1 MTSVAKIIEVGALV
15 ARAWHPYD
23 EAELTV
29 IMNTELAYRCAL
41 LSEDRLNSRTKAY
54 TALVKTGWARKLLN
68 RDLDA
73 ALAWAK
79 SQHIAAHQ
87 EKARRQRAAEK
98 MRIRGDDALD
108 EMFRAAGADPADIP
122 RRGVR

>member
-1 MTSVAKIIEVGALV
+1 LTSITKIIEIGALV
-15 ARAWHPYD
+15 ARTGHSDD
-23 EAELTV
+23 ETGAPV
-29 IMNTELAYRCAL
+29 VNIELAWRCAL
-41 LSEDRLNSRTKAY
+41 LPEHRLNSRTKAY
-54 TALVKTGWARKLLN
+54 TALVKAGWSRELLD

-73 ALAWAK
+73 ALAWAR
-79 SQHIAAHQ
+79 SHRIAAHQ
-87 EKARRQRAAEK
+87 EDARRQRAVEK

>member
-1 MTSVAKIIEVGALV
+1 M
-15 ARAWHPYD
+15 R
-23 EAELTV
+23 
-29 IMNTELAYRCAL
+29 NELAYRCAL
-41 LSEDRLNSRTKAY
+41 LSEDRLSSRTKAY
-54 TALVKTGWARKLLN
+54 NALVRAGWARQLLD

-73 ALAWAK
+73 ALAWAR
-79 SQHIAAHQ
+79 SHRIAAHQ

-122 RRGVR
+122 RRGDVPPGRAAT

>member
-1 MTSVAKIIEVGALV
+1 MTSIAKIIEIGTPV
-15 ARAWHPYD
+15 
-23 EAELTV
+23 V
-29 IMNTELAYRCAL
+29 ITELAYRCAL
-41 LSEDRLNSRTKAY
+41 LSEDRLSSRSKAY
-54 TALVKTGWARKLLN
+54 SALLRAGWARGLLD

-73 ALAWAK
+73 ALAWAR
-79 SQHIAAHQ
+79 SHRIAAHQ

-122 RRGVR
+122 RRGDVPPGRAA

>member
-1 MTSVAKIIEVGALV
+1 
-15 ARAWHPYD
+15 
-23 EAELTV
+23 V
-29 IMNTELAYRCAL
+29 ISQLAYRCSL
-41 LSEDRLNSRTKAY
+41 LTKAELNSRTKAY
-54 TALVKTGWARKLLN
+54 TALVKAGWARELLD

-79 SQHIAAHQ
+79 SQRIVAHQ
-87 EKARRQRAAEK
+87 EKSRRQRAAQS

-122 RRGVR
+122 RRGAITKGGRHNV

>member
-1 MTSVAKIIEVGALV
+1 MS
-15 ARAWHPYD
+15 
-23 EAELTV
+23 
-29 IMNTELAYRCAL
+29 NELAHRCSL
-41 LSEDRLNSRTKAY
+41 LSEDRLKSRTKAY
-54 TALVKTGWARKLLN
+54 AALMKAGWAGELLD

-79 SQHIAAHQ
+79 SHRIAAHQ
-87 EKARRQRAAEK
+87 EKARHQRTTKK

-122 RRGVR
+122 RRGAA

>member
-1 MTSVAKIIEVGALV
+1 
-15 ARAWHPYD
+15 
-23 EAELTV
+23 
-29 IMNTELAYRCAL
+29 MNTELAYRCQML
-41 LSEDRLNSRTKAY
+41 PEDRLGSRAKAY
-54 TALVKTGWARKLLN
+54 VALVKVGWTRELLD

-79 SQHIAAHQ
+79 SQRIAAHQ
-87 EKARRQRAAEK
+87 EKVLRKRAAEK
-98 MRIRGDDALD
+98 MRIKGDDALD